1 MTLELGVRHS
11 WLERFPRRR
20 LREPSRRGRVC
31 PRKCHTCFADLT
43 PLHASARRST
53 WRQSLFERR
62 RIWHDEELSL
72 DQIPSVG
79 PYPSLLVL
87 KLCDV
92 SPIDCEA
99 RPCNE
104 SGLIGCKIRDTN
116 RNLRH
121 IRHSRQW
128 NQTLHRFSV
137 SRTHYTRRRTPLT
150 IIDRNRPQTQI
161 AR

>member
-31 PRKCHTCFADLT
+31 PGKCHTGFAGLP

-53 WRQSLFERR
+53 WRQSFFERR

-87 KLCDV
+87 NYAMYPPSIVRLAPVMNPASSD
-92 SPIDCEA
+92 A
-99 RPCNE
+99 RYETKPAISHPSAIRA
-104 SGLIGCKIRDTN
+104 SGTKVFTA
-116 RNLRH
+116 
-121 IRHSRQW
+121 S
-128 NQTLHRFSV
+128 
-137 SRTHYTRRRTPLT
+137 
-150 IIDRNRPQTQI
+150 
-161 AR
+161 A

>member
-1 MTLELGVRHS
+1 MTLEVGVRHS

-62 RIWHDEELSL
+62 RIWHDEELCL

-79 PYPSLLVL
+79 PYLSLIVLNYAMYPPSIVRLAPVINPASS
-87 KLCDV
+87 DPRYQNNPAI
-92 SPIDCEA
+92 SHTSAIRA
-99 RPCNE
+99 
-104 SGLIGCKIRDTN
+104 SGIKVFTA
-116 RNLRH
+116 
-121 IRHSRQW
+121 S
-128 NQTLHRFSV
+128 
-137 SRTHYTRRRTPLT
+137 
-150 IIDRNRPQTQI
+150 
-161 AR
+161 A